1 MAGGGREGAGQQEE
15 AVGGGAVVGPVAGE
29 EAREFAKL
37 HKLIPHLTSRT
48 ASQLDIV
55 LEAITYINLLKQKL
69 LDEE

>member
-1 MAGGGREGAGQQEE
+1 MGGEEREGAGQQDE
-15 AVGGGAVVGPVAGE
+15 AAGGGPVAGE